1 MANNALPLDLII
13 DVTSTGVRDTF
24 TIGKLN
30 TIIIEKY
37 DTNFPNKKFTQISN
51 LQQAQEIF
59 GFNSNVANFAS
70 VYFGFLS
77 KSATKCD
84 YLFIYNWSQDDT
96 PAILKGG
103 KAPALSVIQTLNG
116 GFDITLGATTATIS
130 VDLTGATDYS
140 NAATLLQTAINSAE
154 GQDSNANFTN
164 AKVTYNA
171 LTGGFIVK
179 GGIAGQ
185 GETIGYISAPTD
197 QEPPK
202 VDISRSLGLTLAEG
216 ASILEGDKG
225 ATTLAE
231 ALNEISNNN
240 GNYYLITPN
249 FEFDDV
255 ENDLADFG
263 EFLNSSNDRF
273 AGVYSW
279 SNPNL
284 EVLDSKATEAYEGFN
299 GLIIDNKKQEYQNAL
314 LSAIIS
320 AMDLTKSGGNYNIAF
335 NDATTFQVNALS
347 DRMAYEGMIANKAN
361 APCKFGILGQDDS
374 IYMDG
379 TILGSK
385 TSSINVYVCNSF
397 LKFQQQIQLFNM
409 FKAQKLI
416 GVRGSQSQAIVY
428 SYLDSVFQSAVNAN
442 IIAQG
447 VELTT
452 TEEQSVIGTFGGLV
466 DDIQVVIDKLETS
479 GYFYII
485 SSVNVTTR
493 EIGITEAYAANTP
506 AKKVVINNY
515 ILGA

>member
-1 MANNALPLDLII
+1 M
-13 DVTSTGVRDTF
+13 
-24 TIGKLN
+24 
-30 TIIIEKY
+30 
-37 DTNFPNKKFTQISN
+37 
-51 LQQAQEIF
+51 
-59 GFNSNVANFAS
+59 
-70 VYFGFLS
+70 
-77 KSATKCD
+77 
-84 YLFIYNWSQDDT
+84 
-96 PAILKGG
+96 
-103 KAPALSVIQTLNG
+103 
-116 GFDITLGATTATIS
+116 
-130 VDLTGATDYS
+130 TGATDYS

-185 GETIGYISAPTD
+185 GETISYISAPTD

-202 VDISRSLGLTLAEG
+202 EDISRSLGLTLAEG

-255 ENDLADFG
+255 ENELADFG
-263 EFLNSSNDRF
+263 EFLNASNDRF

-347 DRMAYEGMIANKAN
+347 DRMAYEAMTANKAN

-397 LKFQQQIQLFNM
+397 LKFHHYIPNRFPNGLSS
-409 FKAQKLI
+409 I
-416 GVRGSQSQAIVY
+416 
-428 SYLDSVFQSAVNAN
+428 SYQTQRFQ
-442 IIAQG
+442 
-447 VELTT
+447 
-452 TEEQSVIGTFGGLV
+452 
-466 DDIQVVIDKLETS
+466 
-479 GYFYII
+479 
-485 SSVNVTTR
+485 
-493 EIGITEAYAANTP
+493 
-506 AKKVVINNY
+506 
-515 ILGA
+515 